1 MEANQ
6 IIQWLSADHLTIGPI
21 ALTGFALV
29 VAGLAA
35 FFFILWVRALRR
47 IRWLKAEL
55 GVSGHGTEGL
65 NAVLRAQSELSG
77 RLQTMTDVL
86 GTRQAELTSTLAGR
100 LDGLTS
106 SVGRSIMAT
115 GSQTKDSL
123 SALGERLA
131 VIDDA
136 QNRIGQLAS
145 GISKLQDILG
155 DKQSRGAFGELRM
168 QTIVADALPAN
179 GYRMQATLSN
189 GKRPDCLIE
198 MPNGAPP
205 LVIDAKF
212 PLDAYAALTTAE
224 TPEAKQFAMSR
235 MRRDMDVHIR
245 AISAKYL
252 IANETLDTAL
262 MFVPSE
268 TVFALLGER
277 FPDIVQKAFRA
288 KVVIV
293 SPTLLMLS
301 VQVIQNLLK
310 DARVRE
316 EAGRIQK
323 ETQLLAED
331 IARLDERVN
340 ALKTH
345 FGRSA
350 RDIDQIL
357 VSTEKIVRRVDRIG
371 EMPLQDEAI
380 AGKDAAE

>member
-1 MEANQ
+1 MEPNQ
-6 IIQWLSADHLTIGPI
+6 IIDWLSADHLMVGPVSLSGL
-21 ALTGFALV
+21 ALCL
-29 VAGLAA
+29 AGLAA
-35 FFFILWVRALRR
+35 LFIVLWIRALRR
-47 IRWLKAEL
+47 VRWLKREIGSSDYGA
-55 GVSGHGTEGL
+55 GGI
-65 NAVLRAQSELSG
+65 NAVLRSQSELAG
-77 RLQTMTDVL
+77 RLQTMADVL
-86 GTRQAELTSTLAGR
+86 GSRQAELTSTLAGR
-100 LDGLTS
+100 FDGLTN

-115 GSQTKDSL
+115 GSQTNESL

-131 VIDDA
+131 VIDQA

-179 GYRMQATLSN
+179 GYRLQATLSN

-198 MPNGAPP
+198 MPNAAPP
-205 LVIDAKF
+205 LVVDAKF
-212 PLDAYAALTTAE
+212 PLDAYAALTAAE

-245 AISAKYL
+245 AISTKYL

-268 TVFALLGER
+268 TVFALLGEQ

-288 KVVIV
+288 KVIIV

-316 EAGRIQK
+316 EAGRIQR
-323 ETQLLAED
+323 ETQLLADD

-345 FGRSA
+345 FGQSA

-357 VSTEKIVRRVDRIG
+357 VSTAKIVRRVDRIG
-371 EMPLQDEAI
+371 ELPLREDTK
-380 AGKDAAE
+380 GRKDVAE